1 MTDPLQTNET
11 ESMSEATILG
21 ALNALETR
29 LAKAEEQRAE
39 LERDIA
45 LAKEEKQLLEK
56 LLALRRGK
64 HEKPRLMGPAQ
75 KNSETVG
82 NSAAGVNHPVVEAV
96 VTELEQAGRPLHISD
111 LMRLLNE
118 RDIAIPGLGT
128 QANLISYLRRD
139 RRLVRPSRGMYALAT
154 SGLADISNVVRRKRR
169 RRKIRS
175 TGKDG
180 GKQ

>member
-1 MTDPLQTNET
+1 MTEPLQIDET

-21 ALNALETR
+21 ALNALEAR
-29 LAKAEEQRAE
+29 LTKAEAQRAE
-39 LERDIA
+39 LERNIA
-45 LAKEEKQLLEK
+45 FAKEEKQLLEK
-56 LLALRRGK
+56 LLALRRGE
-64 HEKPRLMGPAQ
+64 HEKPELIGPAQ
-75 KNSETVG
+75 KNSETIG
-82 NSAAGVNHPVVEAV
+82 HSPAGLNHPVVEAV
-96 VTELEQAGRPLHISD
+96 LAELEQARRPLHISD

-139 RRLVRPSRGMYALAT
+139 KRLVRPSRGMYALAT
-154 SGLADISNVVRRKRR
+154 SGLADIPNVARRKHR